1 MKKNDELVLEI
12 TDMTDEGLG
21 VGKADGFTYFV
32 KDSIAGDTVLCG
44 VTKLKKSY
52 GYARLIRIIKSSP
65 DRIEPPC
72 PVARQCGGCQLQ
84 QLDYGAQLRLK
95 ENKVKNAL
103 IRIGGFPEE
112 QIESLMEPIM
122 PSVKQLR
129 YRNKAQFPIGRG
141 KDGGL
146 RAGFYAGRTHHIVA
160 CEDCLLG
167 CGENAPLLRC
177 ILEWME
183 RFDLEPY
190 EESAGKGLL
199 RHVLL
204 RKGFYTGEL
213 MVCLVI
219 NAEKLPHEKE
229 LVESLLALQFP
240 KAEHMPQASET
251 GDPAQ
256 HHGTA
261 GRIASISYNVNR
273 EKTNVI
279 LGKKLVSL
287 YGPDYIEDQIRRL
300 LPDGKGGFLPEPEG
314 APICF
319 RISPLSF
326 YQVNPAQMERLYS
339 TALEYAGLT
348 GQETVWDVYCG
359 IGTISLFLAR
369 SARKVYGVE
378 IVPEAIENA
387 RENAERNGIRNAE
400 FFTGKAEEVLPRWY
414 EEQQVAAR
422 QAGHAPEK
430 IDVIVVDP
438 PRKGCDERCL
448 ETILKMAPER
458 VVYVSCDSSTL
469 ARDLKYLC
477 ANGYELK
484 RVRPCDMFPQ
494 TVHCETVC
502 LLSNTQSKKKES
514 YITLDVEMADY
525 YRIKNEG
532 KNSNT

>member
-1 MKKNDELVLEI
+1 MKKNDTFTIEI
-12 TDMTDEGLG
+12 TDLSEEGMG
-21 VGKADGFTYFV
+21 IGKQEGFVWFV
-32 KDSIAGDTVLCG
+32 KDAIPGDQVQAAA
-44 VTKLKKSY
+44 TKIKKNY
-52 GYARLIRIIKSSP
+52 GFARLVQILKPSESRRKAA
-65 DRIEPPC
+65 C

-84 QLDYGAQLRLK
+84 NMEYQAQLDFKTEKVLSHLR
-95 ENKVKNAL
+95 
-103 IRIGGFPEE
+103 RIGGFDLAKV
-112 QIESLMEPIM
+112 QVEPIIGAE
-122 PSVKQLR
+122 QELG
-129 YRNKAQFPIGRG
+129 YRNKAQFPIGRDREG
-141 KDGGL
+141 KL
-146 RAGFYAGRTHHIVA
+146 VAGFYAGRTHHIVA

-183 RFDLEPY
+183 RFGLEPY
-190 EESAGKGLL
+190 EESTGKGLL

-240 KAEHMPQASET
+240 KAEHTPQASET
-251 GDPAQ
+251 GDSAQ

-287 YGPDYIEDQIRRL
+287 YGPDYIQDQIRRL

-339 TALEYAGLT
+339 TALEYAGIT

-494 TVHCETVC
+494 TVHVETVV
-502 LLSNTQSKKKES
+502 LLSKLKVNHHIE
-514 YITLDVEMADY
+514 IE
-525 YRIKNEG
+525 
-532 KNSNT
+532 

>member
-1 MKKNDELVLEI
+1 MKKNDTFTIEI
-12 TDMTDEGLG
+12 TDLSEEGMG
-21 VGKADGFTYFV
+21 IGKRDGFVWFV
-32 KDSIAGDTVLCG
+32 KDAIPGDQVQAAA
-44 VTKLKKSY
+44 TKIKKNY
-52 GYARLIRIIKSSP
+52 GFARLLEI
-65 DRIEPPC
+65 IEPSKKRRKAAC

-84 QLDYGAQLRLK
+84 NMEYQAQLDFKTEKVLSHLK
-95 ENKVKNAL
+95 
-103 IRIGGFPEE
+103 RIGGFDLEAV
-112 QIESLMEPIM
+112 QVEPIIGAE
-122 PSVKQLR
+122 QELG
-129 YRNKAQFPIGRG
+129 YRNKAQFPIGRDREG
-141 KDGGL
+141 KPV
-146 RAGFYAGRTHHIVA
+146 AGFYAGRTHHIVA

-167 CGENAPLLRC
+167 CEENAALLGC

-183 RFDLEPY
+183 RFGLESY
-190 EESAGKGLL
+190 EEGTGKGLV

-213 MVCLVI
+213 MVCLVV
-219 NAEKLPHEKE
+219 NAEKLPHGKE
-229 LVESLLALQFP
+229 LAESLLALQFP
-240 KAEHMPQASET
+240 KTAS
-251 GDPAQ
+251 
-256 HHGTA
+256 
-261 GRIASISYNVNR
+261 RVASISYNVNR

-287 YGPDYIEDQIRRL
+287 YGPDYIEDRIRRL
-300 LPDGKGGFLPEPEG
+300 LPDGKGGFLPDPEG

-414 EEQQVAAR
+414 EEQQAAAR
-422 QAGHAPEK
+422 QAGLAPEK

-438 PRKGCDERCL
+438 PRKGCDEKCL
-448 ETILKMAPER
+448 ETILKLAPER
-458 VVYVSCDSSTL
+458 VVYVSCDSATL
-469 ARDLKYLC
+469 ARDLKFLC

-494 TVHCETVC
+494 TVHVETIV
-502 LLSNTQSKKKES
+502 LLQRE
-514 YITLDVEMADY
+514 TL
-525 YRIKNEG
+525 
-532 KNSNT
+532 